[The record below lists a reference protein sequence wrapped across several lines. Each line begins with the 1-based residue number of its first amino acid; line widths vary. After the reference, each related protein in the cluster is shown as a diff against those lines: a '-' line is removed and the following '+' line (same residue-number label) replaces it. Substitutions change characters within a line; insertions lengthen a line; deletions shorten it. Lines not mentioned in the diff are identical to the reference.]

1 MSTMA
6 PDNSIKPFIFYS
18 DKLNFKTIDGKKGK
32 EYWIEGYVSTGDLDL
47 VNDIVTK
54 RCMDSMLA
62 QFDMRTIK
70 LDFEHETFRGDNEIN
85 AEAAKTRLPL
95 GKAMNKER
103 DSKGVKVKWKMNPNW
118 KKFNNKGEIV
128 MTFQEL
134 WANVEEGYYDAY
146 SIAYVPTKTA
156 MIERNGESIRLL
168 DDVNLLNVALTGN
181 PINPGATMTSVMQKS
196 LEFLKDKEK
205 KDDWNDPADINLFE
219 VKSEVD
225 KLKTELSS
233 IKKTMG
239 CKPMVDKKDETPKSD
254 AQTPKGN
261 EQSENG
267 AEGQQP
273 KAGQK
278 STPEGEGSEALAEG
292 DSAAAEPEG
301 KSLVDLKSRIDAIE
315 KDLKAVKK
323 ENADL
328 KAIVEK
334 AQQKAK
340 GAENKEE
347 KSQGQEDLN
356 MVGPLDM
363 V

>member
-1 MSTMA
+1 MS

-18 DKLNFKTIDGKKGK
+18 DKLNFKTVMGKKGK
-32 EYWIEGYVSTGDLDL
+32 EYWIEGYISTGDLDL

-62 QFDMRTIK
+62 QFDMRSIK
-70 LDFEHETFRGDNEIN
+70 LDFEHEAFRGETEID
-85 AEAAKTRLPL
+85 AERAKTRLPL
-95 GKAMNKER
+95 GKAMNKDK
-103 DSKGVKVKWKMNPNW
+103 DSKGVKVAWKLNQNW
-118 KKFNNKGEIV
+118 KKFNDKGEIV
-128 MTFQEL
+128 MTFEEL
-134 WANVEEGYYDAY
+134 WSNVEEGYYDAY

-156 MIERNGESIRLL
+156 MIERDGEQIRLL

-181 PINPGATMTSVMQKS
+181 PINPGASMTSVMKKS

-219 VKSEVD
+219 VKSDVD
-225 KLKTELSS
+225 ELKSELSN

-239 CKPMVDKKDETPKSD
+239 CKLMVDNKDETPEAD
-254 AQTPKGN
+254 AQTPEGN
-261 EQSENG
+261 EQPDKG
-267 AEGQQP
+267 GEGQQP
-273 KAGQK
+273 NANAAA
-278 STPEGEGSEALAEG
+278 PEGDAGEAEG
-292 DSAAAEPEG
+292 VSAAAEPEG
-301 KSLVDLKSRIDAIE
+301 KSIVDLKSRIDKIE

-340 GAENKEE
+340 GAENSEQKG
-347 KSQGQEDLN
+347 QGQEEPK